1 MQKIVYVVHINIA
14 IFSWSR
20 IEINH
25 KQNGL
30 LFLSRVF
37 GIAQP
42 LRIFILGFL
51 FYCLYSKNILG
62 LYKVLLK
69 LVRVSEHSQVHE
81 IEPLQH
87 DCNVPKTKPG
97 KVHRRHEEQHHCSQI

>member
-20 IEINH
+20 IEIDH
-25 KQNGL
+25 KQNRL

-42 LRIFILGFL
+42 LRTFILGFL

-62 LYKVLLK
+62 LHKVLLK
-69 LVRVSEHSQVHE
+69 LVHVSERSQVHK
-81 IEPLQH
+81 IKPLQH
-87 DCNVPKTKPG
+87 DYSVPKTKPG
-97 KVHRRHEEQHHCSQI
+97 KVHRRREEQHHCSQI